1 MIKLT
6 QREVDNLLD
15 VLDEWYHCDTLGVKE
30 LEEDEI
36 GLNDDRYVALIKK
49 LKGEK

>member
-15 VLDEWYHCDTLGVKE
+15 VLEEWYHCDTLGVKE

>member
-15 VLDEWYHCDTLGVKE
+15 VLEEWYHCDTLGVKE
-30 LEEDEI
+30 LDEKEI